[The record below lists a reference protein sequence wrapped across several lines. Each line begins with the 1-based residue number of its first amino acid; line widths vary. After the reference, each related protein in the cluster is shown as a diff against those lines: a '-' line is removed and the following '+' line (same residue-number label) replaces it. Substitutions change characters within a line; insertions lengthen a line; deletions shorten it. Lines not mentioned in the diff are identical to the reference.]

1 MNMLYK
7 SCVLIFQNIPLR
19 CDGQVRTRGR
29 AIRPSYNTRF
39 WMRQSY
45 IDPTTAVSSR
55 RSTHIK
61 KKKKKKK
68 NERKRRHM
76 AYFWA

>member
-1 MNMLYK
+1 
-7 SCVLIFQNIPLR
+7 
-19 CDGQVRTRGR
+19 
-29 AIRPSYNTRF
+29 
-39 WMRQSY
+39 MRQSY

-55 RSTHIK
+55 RSTLFKPKKKQKIK

-68 NERKRRHM
+68 KKKERKRSHM